1 MKNIEIA
8 GERLDIKEKQI
19 LGAFVLDVEAGTN
32 GYKGGDA
39 GHGSRTYF
47 AILPGS
53 GGVIEIER
61 LGENGDGFAV
71 TLAGDWELN
80 QIITALEFILDTLRE
95 GAEWTT

>member
-19 LGAFVLDVEAGTN
+19 LGAFMLEVEAGTN

-53 GGVIEIER
+53 GGTIESKR
-61 LGENGDGFAV
+61 LGEDGDGFAV
-71 TLAGDWELN
+71 ALAGDYELN
-80 QIITALEFILDTLRE
+80 QIIAALEFILDTLRG
-95 GAEWTT
+95 GAEWTK